1 MGQVRSAQTQKL
13 LLGDGSFRSIEG
25 QQKVAYEAEYAEQVK
40 QLERKQAA
48 AQEKAKSVEKAL
60 LEKYAQVK
68 KHCVPPVARLY
79 GDQCGGCNMSLP
91 QVTLRKFKNDVL
103 YIECENCGRM
113 IIQ

>member
-1 MGQVRSAQTQKL
+1 MNGSAKPLSEMTL
-13 LLGDGSFRSIEG
+13 EELW
-25 QQKVAYEAEYAEQVK
+25 
-40 QLERKQAA
+40 QLFPIILTGHDPAWKNYFE
-48 AQEKAKSVEKAL
+48 EEKAL